1 MNLALTMGEG
11 GQGPFRPR
19 RRRPRHSLRIHDDD
33 AGRGRHQPRQ
43 PQLRQLAHRHRDR
56 ARGRSEDDFDPGA
69 KYHIPGNTPYTR
81 YFLAFVLQFQFQ
93 KALCEAAGHKG
104 PLHECDVYGSKEAFR
119 YGALTVKDISRRPDP
134 PPGWLPPE
142 VPARGKIV
150 WPPWEWGAPDYP
162 RTIEIH
168 DDPDSP
174 YQRGVARG
182 AVGCLHETCAHTV
195 CVPVSHGGRH
205 HAVVDRD
212 RGGAGRHRGGGADGG
227 AGGRREPA
235 EPS

>member
-104 PLHECDVYGSKEAFR
+104 PLHECDVYASKEAGQKFMDMLKA
-119 YGALTVKDISRRPDP
+119 GASRPWPETLEKLTGGKQMDGSALIEYFQPLMGYLKEQNKGASC
-134 PPGWLPPE
+134 GW
-142 VPARGKIV
+142 AK
-150 WPPWEWGAPDYP
+150 
-162 RTIEIH
+162 
-168 DDPDSP
+168 
-174 YQRGVARG
+174 
-182 AVGCLHETCAHTV
+182 
-195 CVPVSHGGRH
+195 
-205 HAVVDRD
+205 
-212 RGGAGRHRGGGADGG
+212 
-227 AGGRREPA
+227 
-235 EPS
+235 